1 MAGHP
6 QIVAGYYDSG
16 DGSSSAASEAATM
29 TPLVGFSGQM
39 YTTWRGDYS
48 QLEAY
53 AQGAAA
59 GR

>member
-1 MAGHP
+1 M
-6 QIVAGYYDSG
+6 AGYYDSG